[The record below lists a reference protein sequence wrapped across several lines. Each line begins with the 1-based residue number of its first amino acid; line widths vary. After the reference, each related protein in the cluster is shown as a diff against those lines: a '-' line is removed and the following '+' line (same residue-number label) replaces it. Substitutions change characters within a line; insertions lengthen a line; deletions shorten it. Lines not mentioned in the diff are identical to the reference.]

1 MKLKTIKDIKNLKGK
16 RVLLRLDLNISIKNN
31 KVNKDSIWRLEK
43 AIPTIQYLVKKKA
56 KVIIVS
62 HLGRPKGIDTN
73 LSLLPISNYLSK
85 LIKKNIEFWS
95 DNFKG
100 YQQDSLDLE
109 NGNIAM
115 LENIRFYKG
124 EDKNSKI
131 LARELSKLGDIYVND
146 AFAVVHRKHSS
157 VLAITNYLPSYAG
170 LLIREE
176 VNNLEK
182 VLNSKKGLVAIFG
195 GAKVRTKIKLLK
207 KFNNISDNILLG
219 GVLAN
224 TFLKAKGY
232 NMQKSIVEKDSIK
245 LAKSLLNNKIILPK
259 DVVVSKSINSKKY
272 RNTVID
278 KINKNEIV
286 LDIGKESI
294 KEYSDILKKAKI
306 IIWNGPLGYFENS
319 NFIKGSRN
327 LAKEIIKLKSKTII
341 GGGETVYLIT
351 KYKIRNK
358 FYFVSTGGGS
368 MLAFLEGS
376 KLPVLEKLK

>member
-1 MKLKTIKDIKNLKGK
+1 MKLKTIKNIKNLKGK
-16 RVLLRLDLNISIKNN
+16 RVILRLDLNIPLVNN

-43 AIPTIQYLVKKKA
+43 TIPTIQYLIKKKA
-56 KVIIVS
+56 KIIIVS
-62 HLGRPKGIDTN
+62 HLGRPKGIDTD

-85 LIKKNIEFWS
+85 LLKKNIEFWS

-100 YQQDSLDLE
+100 YYQDSLDLE
-109 NGNIAM
+109 NGNIAI

-124 EDKNSKI
+124 EKKNSKI
-131 LARELSKLGDIYVND
+131 LAKELSKLGDIYVND

-157 VLAITNYLPSYAG
+157 VFAITEYLPSYAG
-170 LLIREE
+170 LLIEEE
-176 VNNLEK
+176 VKNLEK
-182 VLNSKKGLVAIFG
+182 VLNSRGLVAIFG

-219 GVLAN
+219 GILAN

-232 NMQKSIVEKDSIK
+232 NMQDSMVEKDSIK
-245 LAKSLLNNKIILPK
+245 LAKSLLNDKIILPK
-259 DVVVSKSINSKKY
+259 DVVVAKSLNSKKY
-272 RNTVID
+272 RNTTID
-278 KINKNEIV
+278 KIKKNEIV

-294 KEYSDILKKAKI
+294 KEYNNILKKSKI
-306 IIWNGPLGYFENS
+306 IIWNGPLGYFENN
-319 NFIKGSRN
+319 NFIKGSRS
-327 LAKEIIKLKSKTII
+327 LAKEIIKLKTKTII

-351 KYKIRNK
+351 KYKIRDK